1 MGQIQA
7 LNVKIKQHKWRN
19 TRFKRQ
25 RLQKN
30 VSLRNNILMSRHI
43 TMKVSLRATIKQ
55 SIEFM
60 AIIKLMIVL
69 TLMRSSSIS

>member
-7 LNVKIKQHKWRN
+7 LNAKIKQHKWRN